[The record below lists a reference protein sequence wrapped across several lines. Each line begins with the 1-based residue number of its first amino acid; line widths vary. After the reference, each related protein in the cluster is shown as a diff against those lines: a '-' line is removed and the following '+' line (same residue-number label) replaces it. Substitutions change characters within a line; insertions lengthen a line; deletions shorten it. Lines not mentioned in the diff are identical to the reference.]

1 MALRIPIAIS
11 KGIIRFLTKH
21 PRQVIYVLIGVT
33 VIASY
38 MVNISLSFEPSPL
51 AQKVYDKVDSLKPG
65 DHVLLSFDY
74 DPSSEAELQPMA
86 LAMLRHCFK
95 KGVIPVV
102 MTHWISGLDLHK
114 MACQEAAADANSH
127 YNKKIV
133 SGRDYVFLGNRPGW
147 QQLILQMNE
156 NIRAAFDKDFFDQPT
171 EGMKALEGVTSL
183 KDFELIVNLAAGATV
198 EMWIAYGS
206 DKVDVPFAAGTTAV
220 SAPDLYP
227 WIQSRQLIGFLG
239 GLRGA
244 ADYEVML
251 KYPGRGIRGMPAQS
265 ATHVLIVLLILG
277 ANVHMFAG
285 RFFGKKKE

>member
-1 MALRIPIAIS
+1 MTPRIPASIPDR
-11 KGIIRFLTKH
+11 IIRFLLEH
-21 PRQVIYVLIGVT
+21 SRQMIYILVGVAVVT
-33 VIASY
+33 SY
-38 MVNISLSFEPSPL
+38 LVDVSQTFEPSPL
-51 AQKVYDKVDSLKPG
+51 ARKVYDKVDSLKPG
-65 DHVLLSFDY
+65 DHVLLAFDY

-114 MACQEAAADANSH
+114 MACQEAADDANTH
-127 YNKKIV
+127 YSKKIV

-156 NIRAAFDKDFFDQPT
+156 NIKTAFDKDFFDQPT

-183 KDFELIVNLAAGATV
+183 KDCKLIVNLAAGATV

-220 SAPDLYP
+220 MAPDLYP
-227 WIQSRQLIGFLG
+227 WIQSHQLIGFLG

-251 KYPGRGIRGMPAQS
+251 DYPGRGIRGMPAQS